1 MSLLTLNIVLSF
13 VIGMV
18 LHEIGH
24 WAAAR
29 LCQVPVKQ
37 AGFGWGPRLTGITL
51 LGVDC
56 QLRLLPF
63 GAFTRLDMAALQR
76 RPLSQQ
82 LCVLG
87 GGVAINL
94 FLAAIAWGTPFGVVN
109 LLLAIGNLLPLYQLD
124 GWKSGMVIC
133 RRLLG
138 GRNSGV
144 EWAFTILGAIFV
156 LALFTKAIFGLTV

>member
-1 MSLLTLNIVLSF
+1 MSLLTLNIALSF
-13 VIGMV
+13 VVGMI
-18 LHEIGH
+18 LHELGH

-29 LCQVPVKQ
+29 ICSVPVKQ
-37 AGFGWGPRLTGITL
+37 AGFGWGPRMFGITL

-56 QLRLLPF
+56 QLRLLPL
-63 GAFTRLDMAALQR
+63 GAFTRLDMATLQS
-76 RPLSQQ
+76 RPLRQQ
-82 LCVLG
+82 LFVLS

-94 FLAAIAWGTPFGVVN
+94 CLAAIAWGTPFGVVN

-138 GRNSGV
+138 GRNSRV

-156 LALFTKAIFGLTV
+156 LALFTKAIFGLAV